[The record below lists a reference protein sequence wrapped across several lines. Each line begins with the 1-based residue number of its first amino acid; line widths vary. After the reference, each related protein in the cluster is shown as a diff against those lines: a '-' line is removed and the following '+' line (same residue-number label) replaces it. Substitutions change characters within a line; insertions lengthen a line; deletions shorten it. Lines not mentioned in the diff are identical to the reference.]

1 MDLGYA
7 LAGLA
12 VGFMVGL
19 TGVGGGAL
27 MTPLLVLAFGQA
39 PAVAVGTDL
48 WFAAITKIA
57 GGSLHHGR
65 GNVDWQVLR
74 RLCLGSLPAA
84 ALTLVWL
91 WLSGAAQVRAGF
103 LLNALGA
110 MIVLTA
116 LSMLLRK
123 QVQSLG
129 RALRIGSAERF
140 KHWQPALTVA
150 AGAILGV
157 LVTLTSVGAGALGA
171 VMLAYLYPLRMTPRR
186 LVATDLVHAVPLTL
200 VAGTGHL
207 LIGHVDGGLLVEL
220 LVGSTPGVLLG
231 AHFSDRV
238 PERFVRSAI
247 ALVLVAVGI
256 RLVAA

>member
-1 MDLGYA
+1 MDFA
-7 LAGLA
+7 HAAAGLA

-48 WFAAITKIA
+48 WFAAITKIV
-57 GGSLHHGR
+57 GGGLHHGR

-84 ALTLVWL
+84 VLTLVWL
-91 WLSGAAQVRAGF
+91 RYVGAQQVKEG
-103 LLNALGA
+103 LILNALGA

-116 LSMLLRK
+116 LAMILRK
-123 QVQSLG
+123 QVQAVGKSLRLG
-129 RALRIGSAERF
+129 AAERF
-140 KHWQPALTVA
+140 KHWQPALTVV
-150 AGAILGV
+150 AGGILGV

-171 VMLAYLYPLRMTPRR
+171 VMLSYLYPLRMTPRR
-186 LVATDLVHAVPLTL
+186 LVATDLVHAVPLTI

-207 LIGHVDGGLLVEL
+207 LMGHVDGGLLGAL
-220 LVGSTPGVLLG
+220 LIGSIPGVLLG
-231 AHFSDRV
+231 AHFSDRA
-238 PERFVRSAI
+238 PERFLRPAI
-247 ALVLVAVGI
+247 AAVLVAVGVK
-256 RLVAA
+256 LVAA